1 MGRADEARRSI
12 VIAAHLPQFLAFG
25 EGHLDPAVAAG
36 NGAFDRDFAG
46 HFPNITTTDQGGV
59 GHARR
64 VRDWRGV
71 MGKKLVYAASD
82 ERASERSVKVE
93 SVLVDVGN
101 NG

>member
-1 MGRADEARRSI
+1 M
-12 VIAAHLPQFLAFG
+12 
-25 EGHLDPAVAAG
+25 
-36 NGAFDRDFAG
+36 
-46 HFPNITTTDQGGV
+46 
-59 GHARR
+59 RR